1 MDVWTSVLRTSN
13 VYLAELHIKA
23 LWYFKTEIDRL
34 GGWYEGYSAGI
45 PTVDIYTDKVPYGCW
60 HRGWPSNIYANIGR
74 YLVLSKNNADNYFKS
89 HHAVKKIK
97 KFKSFGDKYYC
108 KYALALGYHSLIMR
122 SPPKRL
128 LNRFEVVLCND
139 KCSTVRFNNTCAPV
153 HYNQLVANNTFV
165 ACHCDDRHQ
174 NLNCNNEEFFATG
187 HNSYELDYKFYDE
200 NYIVDHF
207 KKLYN
212 KSMAYSPLSVYTNY
226 DCIMGFQH
234 MEFLTLK
241 VENEFSRNEELYVVF
256 ATNMLDYS
264 SLDIH
269 ERVVDEVN
277 SVTYDEVLLLNLE
290 TENKEYF
297 SASVNAI
304 TALNDSRYHHH
315 HHHHHGY
322 VYSEVFEEALNSHLY
337 HKLTNWISPW
347 DNAMNLA
354 RTSTILL
361 YSNIND
367 TRNAAMFVVNNVLVG
382 IIMYSTAVMKGL
394 HIISLQQLL
403 RWIKSK
409 AKCMRR
415 LGGDVIIVMGDGD
428 KFASRLI
435 LSESHQYVTAV
446 LGVESSVFKDLD
458 MNITTN
464 LDYTHYR
471 DRIILLPSTPANNL
485 QTMIARMKIN
495 LQQSNF
501 SISTTVINL

>member
-1 MDVWTSVLRTSN
+1 M
-13 VYLAELHIKA
+13 H
-23 LWYFKTEIDRL
+23 F
-34 GGWYEGYSAGI
+34 
-45 PTVDIYTDKVPYGCW
+45 
-60 HRGWPSNIYANIGR
+60 
-74 YLVLSKNNADNYFKS
+74 
-89 HHAVKKIK
+89 
-97 KFKSFGDKYYC
+97 
-108 KYALALGYHSLIMR
+108 
-122 SPPKRL
+122 PPKRP

-153 HYNQLVANNTFV
+153 HYNQLVVNNTFV

-174 NLNCNNEEFFATG
+174 NLNSNSEEFFATG
-187 HNSYELDYKFYDE
+187 HNSYELDYKFCDE

-234 MEFLTLK
+234 MEFLTLE

-269 ERVVDEVN
+269 ERKVDEVN
-277 SVTYDEVLLLNLE
+277 SVTHDEVLLLNLE

-304 TALNDSRYHHH
+304 TALNDGRYHHH
-315 HHHHHGY
+315 NHRGY
-322 VYSEVFEEALNSHLY
+322 VY
-337 HKLTNWISPW
+337 
-347 DNAMNLA
+347 
-354 RTSTILL
+354 
-361 YSNIND
+361 
-367 TRNAAMFVVNNVLVG
+367 
-382 IIMYSTAVMKGL
+382 
-394 HIISLQQLL
+394 
-403 RWIKSK
+403 SK

-415 LGGDVIIVMGDGD
+415 LGGDIIIVMGDGD
-428 KFASRLI
+428 KFVSRLI